1 MGTRLK
7 RVYIVPAGRGRMTNA
22 FGLSRSIALTDN
34 YGKFL
39 HGPHLDFV
47 IGHELSHVKARHGR
61 KELLIGGA
69 VYLVLGMVA
78 IPIPHFLAAS
88 RPLFDLLVLLG
99 PVLALRYISRR
110 YEYEAD
116 RGAVELTQDPE
127 AGIKALASL
136 YRSTQAP
143 ANFDWAIE
151 LFMTHPSFAHRARA
165 IGEGGKLATDKI
177 ANLLTEARANGV
189 ILS

>member
-1 MGTRLK
+1 
-7 RVYIVPAGRGRMTNA
+7 V
-22 FGLSRSIALTDN
+22 AL
-34 YGKFL
+34 G
-39 HGPHLDFV
+39 
-47 IGHELSHVKARHGR
+47 I
-61 KELLIGGA
+61 
-69 VYLVLGMVA
+69 VA
-78 IPIPHFLAAS
+78 IAIPHFLGAS

-116 RGAVELTQDPE
+116 KGAVELTRDPE

-136 YRSTQAP
+136 YRITQAP

-165 IGEGGKLATDKI
+165 IGEAGNLATDQI
-177 ANLLTEARANGV
+177 ANVVTEARANGV
-189 ILS
+189 ILG